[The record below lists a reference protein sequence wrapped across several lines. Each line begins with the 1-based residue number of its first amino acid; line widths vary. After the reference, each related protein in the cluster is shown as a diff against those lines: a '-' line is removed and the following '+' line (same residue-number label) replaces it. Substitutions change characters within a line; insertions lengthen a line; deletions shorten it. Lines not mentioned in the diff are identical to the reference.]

1 MVDLIFLIN
10 HLPINQSTLLMFNKL
25 KQFKDLRSKAKE
37 LQDQLSKETAE
48 GSAAWGKIKVVIDGT
63 QKVQSVS
70 IDPSILSDKSA
81 VENGVKDAIN
91 DAAQKIQR
99 IVALKMRDL
108 GGPDLANEMQELLGK
123 K

>member
-1 MVDLIFLIN
+1 
-10 HLPINQSTLLMFNKL
+10 MFNKL

-48 GSAAWGKIKVVIDGT
+48 GSAAWGKVKITMDGT
-63 QKVQSVS
+63 QKIHHVV
-70 IDPSILSDKSA
+70 IDPSMLSDKTGL
-81 VENGVKDAIN
+81 ENAIKDAVN
-91 DAAQKIQR
+91 DATQKIQR
-99 IVALKMRDL
+99 TVALKMKDL